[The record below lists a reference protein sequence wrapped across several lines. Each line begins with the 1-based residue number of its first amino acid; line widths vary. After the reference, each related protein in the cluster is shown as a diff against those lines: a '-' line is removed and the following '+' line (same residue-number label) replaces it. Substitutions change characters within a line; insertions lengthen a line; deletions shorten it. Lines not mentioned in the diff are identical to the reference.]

1 MDTCSIV
8 MGDWRFIDFTS
19 ANCLNYGY
27 YMAVYMRSC
36 TIVNKCI
43 NVADHYGL
51 LEISEPTMS
60 FEMFQQSVL
69 MNNPKSFASKGIQ
82 TYVPISGAKAIQFE
96 IHPQSDDEAQI
107 IAVEGLS
114 DGVGASQ
121 LESNDN
127 TLDTLALDRHF
138 RNYPKAWSSKGS
150 FQSITNNGRWTYDSQ
165 QIGQRYVSD
174 VTDPL
179 NPILLTSKLPQLRR
193 YPIPNTQGRQA
204 LRYLGRYFDDSS
216 SVIDNDTIESL
227 EFHWNMFGVTGFRM
241 KWRTSGLQSEHGYVP
256 FHAGVF
262 SFGRLVGKYE
272 LDVDEHIVSVG
283 IGAGAW
289 IGPNRINRIRIATN
303 KDREMVFG
311 SGTNEDMVYSTTE
324 SDHVIS
330 FYGRASDNEVYE
342 LGVTTITIN
351 DTT

>member
-1 MDTCSIV
+1 
-8 MGDWRFIDFTS
+8 
-19 ANCLNYGY
+19 
-27 YMAVYMRSC
+27 
-36 TIVNKCI
+36 
-43 NVADHYGL
+43 VADHYGL
-51 LEISEPTMS
+51 MEISEPTMS
-60 FEMFQQSVL
+60 FEIFQQSVL
-69 MNNPKSFASKGIQ
+69 TNNPKSFASKGIQ
-82 TYVPISGAKAIQFE
+82 MYVPISGAKAIQFE

-107 IAVEGLS
+107 IEVEGIS
-114 DGVGASQ
+114 DDVGAGQ
-121 LESNDN
+121 LESNN
-127 TLDTLALDRHF
+127 NALDTLTLDRHF
-138 RNYPKAWSSKGS
+138 KNYPKAWSSKGS
-150 FQSITNNGRWTYDSQ
+150 FQSMTNTGRWTFDCQ
-165 QIGQRYVSD
+165 HHGQRFVSD

-179 NPILLTSKLPQLRR
+179 NPMILTSKLPQLRR
-193 YPIPNTQGRQA
+193 YPIPNTQGRQQQPQK
-204 LRYLGRYFDDSS
+204 RSIIGRYFDDSS

-227 EFHWNMFGVTGFRM
+227 EFHWNIFGVTGFRM

-256 FHAGVF
+256 SRSGVF

-283 IGAGAW
+283 IGTGAW

-324 SDHVIS
+324 SDYVIS